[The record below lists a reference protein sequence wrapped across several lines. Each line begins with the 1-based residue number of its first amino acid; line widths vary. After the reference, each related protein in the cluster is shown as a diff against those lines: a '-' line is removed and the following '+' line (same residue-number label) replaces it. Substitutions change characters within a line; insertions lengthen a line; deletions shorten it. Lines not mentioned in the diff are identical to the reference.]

1 MFARFFGLLQRE
13 WRRDT
18 KEFYLLTL
26 STILIIWFLPLLTRK
41 VFIFSFYE
49 LVLVLL
55 VFTAMFYVF
64 LIPFLF
70 ANSIRKETQQLDL
83 WLHTEVP
90 FWQLLFVK
98 SIYYLLVTLVQVVL
112 MVISTFICLA
122 QLNVTSLTSFVPIIF
137 FLSYKMFESV
147 IFNLPFFA
155 LLLGILLFF
164 KRYIGRFS
172 YLITIILFILFMR
185 FNVLLYEFTWYK
197 NLMYTGDNL
206 ASWIPMPSN
215 FVDGLYDVIHEFL
228 YVREIYFGIILFVL
242 LLFIS
247 TYSLEKVL
255 KR

>member
-13 WRRDT
+13 WRRDA

-55 VFTAMFYVF
+55 VFTAIFYVL

-70 ANSIRKETQQLDL
+70 ANSIRKETKQLDL
-83 WLHTEVP
+83 WLHTEAP

-98 SIYYLLVTLVQVVL
+98 SIYYLLVALVQVVL
-112 MVISTFICLA
+112 MIISTFICLA

-147 IFNLPFFA
+147 IFNLPLFA
-155 LLLGILLFF
+155 LLLGILLFL

-172 YLITIILFILFMR
+172 YLVTGIVLILFIR
-185 FNVLLYEFTWYK
+185 FNVLLYEFAWYK
-197 NLMYTGDNL
+197 DWIYTGENL

-215 FVDGLYDVIHEFL
+215 FVDILYDMAHEFL
-228 YVREIYFGIILFVL
+228 YVREIYLGIILFL
-242 LLFIS
+242 LLVFIS

>member
-1 MFARFFGLLQRE
+1 MFARFYGLLQRE
-13 WRRDT
+13 WHRDA
-18 KEFYLLTL
+18 KEFYFLTL
-26 STILIIWFLPLLTRK
+26 STVLIIWFLPFLTQK
-41 VFIFSFYE
+41 VFVFSFYE
-49 LVLVLL
+49 LVLALL
-55 VFTAMFYVF
+55 IFTAMLYTF

-70 ANSIRKETQQLDL
+70 ANSIRKETKQLDL
-83 WLHTEVP
+83 WLHTEAP

-98 SIYYLLVTLVQVVL
+98 SIYYLLVSLVQVVL

-137 FLSYKMFESV
+137 FLGYKIFEST

-172 YLITIILFILFMR
+172 YLVTGILFILFMR
-185 FNVLLYEFTWYK
+185 FNVLLFEFTWYRDW
-197 NLMYTGDNL
+197 MYTGENL
-206 ASWIPMPSN
+206 VSWIPMPSN
-215 FVDGLYDVIHEFL
+215 FTNSLYDVAHEFL
-228 YVREIYFGIILFVL
+228 YVREIYFGIALFIF